1 MHIINTTDSVISLSE
16 GPDLEDVP
24 DDDEGGPEH
33 MGDEG
38 RAGAECIDVDQE
50 RRIAAERE
58 EKRCQDAEA
67 ERVRVAAREAAN
79 AQREAMRAEAAARM
93 TVTPT
98 PGFRVTVAPDAS
110 QEAIEGHREERVDR
124 QATQPSAKRQ
134 RSH

>member
-1 MHIINTTDSVISLSE
+1 
-16 GPDLEDVP
+16 
-24 DDDEGGPEH
+24 

-38 RAGAECIDVDQE
+38 RAGAERVDVDQE

-58 EKRCQDAEA
+58 EVRRQDAEA
-67 ERVRVAAREAAN
+67 ERGRVAAREAAN

-93 TVTPT
+93 AVTPT
-98 PGFRVTVAPDAS
+98 PGFRVTVVPDVS
-110 QEAIEGHREERVDR
+110 QEAIEGRREERMDR